1 MGMWYCCTSNT
12 VDSHSYR
19 LQTTHGA
26 VFSSLIK
33 VDFHFSLLTSSSMQM
48 LY

>member
-12 VDSHSYR
+12 VDSHNYR
-19 LQTTHGA
+19 LHITHGA
-26 VFSSLIK
+26 AFSSLIK
-33 VDFHFSLLTSSSMQM
+33 VDFHFSPLTSSSM